1 MSTVLVKKKNGNDMG
16 SIVEAAAASNALTQP
31 EHSPTILNASNH
43 TMVVFQERGTFYNC
57 QVLRPG
63 EAVSMTVQQT
73 GGFPLLPYRVHA
85 IVGNETS
92 LPSRRDS
99 TKNLIKETAV
109 PAAFIAGCFATAI
122 SAGML
127 VGPSVALAPLVSGM
141 VVNGIVIDSTALAAG
156 AVMSTRAGVVTD
168 MILKDRPNHI
178 FAKTDRLKPGRRYLV
193 VAGGLDDGPV
203 KIDEVKKGSD
213 TKFEVTVFKG
223 PLNNGTLQ
231 DSGVFVDNDNVTEN
245 VEKDEIGLLEDKS
258 ENKDE
263 EKIDVEIKKGYK
275 FGDITKSIVGGFR
288 K

>member
-1 MSTVLVKKKNGNDMG
+1 MTATAVKNSSKME
-16 SIVEAAAASNALTQP
+16 SIVEAAVSAATLTLVP

-85 IVGNETS
+85 IVGDETS

-156 AVMSTRAGVVTD
+156 VVMSTRAGAVTD
-168 MILKDRPNHI
+168 MILKDKPTHI

-193 VAGGLDDGPV
+193 VTGGLDDGPV
-203 KIDEVKKGSD
+203 KIEEVKKGID
-213 TKFEVTVFKG
+213 TKYEVTVFKG
-223 PLNNGTLQ
+223 PLNNGALQ
-231 DSGVFVDNDNVTEN
+231 DSGVFVDDAKEDK
-245 VEKDEIGLLEDKS
+245 KDEIELLEDKN
-258 ENKDE
+258 EHDDE

-275 FGDITKSIVGGFR
+275 FGDITKSIIGGFL

>member
-1 MSTVLVKKKNGNDMG
+1 VKKKNGNDMG
-16 SIVEAAAASNALTQP
+16 SIVEAAVVSNALLQP

-43 TMVVFQERGTFYNC
+43 YTMVVFQERGTFYNC

-85 IVGNETS
+85 IVGDETS

-99 TKNLIKETAV
+99 TKNLIKETAI

-193 VAGGLDDGPV
+193 VRGGLDDGPV
-203 KIDEVKKGSD
+203 TIEEVKKGSD
-213 TKFEVTVFKG
+213 TKFEVTVFKS
-223 PLNNGTLQ
+223 PLNNGALQ
-231 DSGVFVDNDNVTEN
+231 DSGVFLDDNAKEEN
-245 VEKDEIGLLEDKS
+245 VQKEEIGLLEDKS

-263 EKIDVEIKKGYK
+263 EKIDAEIKKGYK
-275 FGDITKSIVGGFR
+275 FGDITKSIIGGFR

>member
-1 MSTVLVKKKNGNDMG
+1 VKKKNGGDMG
-16 SIVEAAAASNALTQP
+16 SIVEAAVVSNALTQP
-31 EHSPTILNASNH
+31 EHSPTVLNASAH

-85 IVGNETS
+85 IVGDETS

-193 VAGGLDDGPV
+193 VTGGLDDGPV

-213 TKFEVTVFKG
+213 TKFEVTVFKA
-223 PLNNGTLQ
+223 PLNNGALQ
-231 DSGVFVDNDNVTEN
+231 DSGVFLDNDNAKEDDQK
-245 VEKDEIGLLEDKS
+245 EEIGLLEEKS
-258 ENKDE
+258 ENKEE

-275 FGDITKSIVGGFR
+275 FGDITKSIIGGFR

>member
-1 MSTVLVKKKNGNDMG
+1 MSAAPVKKNGGDMS
-16 SIVEAAAASNALTQP
+16 SIVEAAVSAATLTNVP
-31 EHSPTILNASNH
+31 EHSPTILNASAH

-85 IVGNETS
+85 IVGNVTS

-141 VVNGIVIDSTALAAG
+141 IVNGIVIDSTALAAG
-156 AVMSTRAGVVTD
+156 AVMSTRAGAVTD
-168 MILKDRPNHI
+168 MIFKDKPNHI

-193 VAGGLDDGPV
+193 VIGGLDDGPV
-203 KIDEVKKGSD
+203 KIEEVKKGID
-213 TKFEVTVFKG
+213 TKYEVKVFKG
-223 PLNNGTLQ
+223 PLNNGALQ
-231 DSGVFVDNDNVTEN
+231 DSGVFVDDNAKED
-245 VEKDEIGLLEDKS
+245 EKDEIGLLENKNEHDDK
-258 ENKDE
+258 

-275 FGDITKSIVGGFR
+275 FGDITKSIIEGFR